1 MDRKFKQVEG
11 HPNLVRDSVSHAI
24 INRNNGAYEQ
34 AKKRASAAQQQRD
47 EIRETTREIND
58 LKAEI
63 YEIKHLLKDLVGN
76 Q

>member
-1 MDRKFKQVEG
+1 MSREYREVEG
-11 HPNLVRDSVSHAI
+11 HPDLVRDTTSHAI
-24 INRNNGAYEQ
+24 INRNNGAYEL